1 MAAKAFM
8 TLNEVM
14 DELENL
20 DEEISDDSEDDF
32 DGYLDESEIE
42 DIEDIDKEET
52 SSDKD
57 SDMDASAPVDA
68 SASVDASAPM
78 DASTPIIPRYTH
90 KTGLSATLTDKSPLA
105 HFSLFIT
112 QDMLEK
118 IVEQTKLYSEQYK
131 NSHTLG
137 SKSRIHRW
145 LKVDPTVP
153 ELLEFIALVLV
164 MGIIR
169 YPTIESHWNTSWPYA
184 CDTFRRVSCYI

>member
-57 SDMDASAPVDA
+57 SDMDASAP
-68 SASVDASAPM
+68 VDASAPM